1 MNIEYSAP
9 CLMGIEGI
17 LAGELRHLG
26 AQQVEAQN
34 GRVLFQGGYDI
45 LARANLCSRYAE
57 RIQILL
63 GSFQAVTFEELFQGV
78 KALPWEQWV
87 GKKDAFPVKGRSLS
101 SSLHSIPDC
110 QSIIKKAVVERL
122 KSKYMLEWFEETG
135 AVHQIQFLILKDTV
149 SVMLDTSGAGLHK
162 RGYRANSAAAPI
174 KETLAAAMV
183 DIARVRP
190 FSTVYDPFCGSGTF
204 LIEAAQKAKGI
215 APGIKRWFSAEQWN
229 QIPKSAWREERERA
243 EASVRTDVE
252 FQAFG
257 FDSDGDAVRL
267 TMENAA
273 LAGVADCVHA
283 EKRDISAF
291 EIPSEKGVVLTNP
304 PYGER
309 LLDLSEAREL
319 YRTMGK
325 VIPRRSGVQAYVISP
340 DEEFETHFGRR
351 ADKKR
356 KLYNGMIKCDVYQ
369 YFKD

>member
-1 MNIEYSAP
+1 MNIQYSAP
-9 CLMGIEGI
+9 CLMGMEGI
-17 LAGELRHLG
+17 LAGELRYLG

-34 GRVLFQGGYDI
+34 GRVLFQGGYEI

-63 GSFQAVTFEELFQGV
+63 GSFQASTFEELFQGV
-78 KALPWEQWV
+78 RALPWEQWIH
-87 GKKDAFPVKGRSLS
+87 KKDAFPVKGRSLS

-122 KSKYMLEWFEETG
+122 KSHYMLEWFEETG
-135 AVHQIQFLILKDTV
+135 AVHQIQFLILKDSV

-162 RGYRANSAAAPI
+162 RGYRANSADAPI
-174 KETLAAAMV
+174 KETLAAAIV
-183 DIARVRP
+183 DVARVRS

-204 LIEAAQKAKGI
+204 LIEAAQKARNI
-215 APGIKRWFSAEQWN
+215 APGMKRWFSAEQWS
-229 QIPKSAWREERERA
+229 QVPKSIWREERERA
-243 EASVRTDVE
+243 EAVVRSVSE

-257 FDSDGDAVRL
+257 FDSDENAVRL
-267 TMENAA
+267 TMENAK
-273 LAGVADCVHA
+273 LAGVADCVRA
-283 EKRDISAF
+283 EKREVSAF
-291 EIPSEKGVVLTNP
+291 EVPSEKGIILTNP

-325 VIPRRSGVQAYVISP
+325 VFPHRPGVQTYVISP
-340 DEEFETHFGRR
+340 DEEFETYFGRK

-369 YFKD
+369 YFRD